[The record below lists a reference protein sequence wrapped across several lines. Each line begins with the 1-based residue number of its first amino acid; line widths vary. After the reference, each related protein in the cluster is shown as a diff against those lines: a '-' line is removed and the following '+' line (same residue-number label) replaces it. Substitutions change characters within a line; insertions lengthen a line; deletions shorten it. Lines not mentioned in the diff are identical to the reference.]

1 MEKFFVQQE
10 NGTILDLF
18 EYSTL
23 CVRKHSTD
31 KLDDK
36 YDVVVYKNND
46 IIPLVL
52 GQFQTR
58 DAAQWAVDQ
67 IMILLEKNG
76 IGFSFSFC
84 QNRIPYEYNVIRN
97 EDD

>member
-1 MEKFFVQQE
+1 MNKFFIQQE

-31 KLDDK
+31 EFDNK
-36 YDVVVYKNND
+36 YDVIVYKSNN
-46 IIPLVL
+46 ITPLVL
-52 GQFQTR
+52 GTFQTR
-58 DAAQWAVDQ
+58 CAAQWAVDQ

-76 IGFSFSFC
+76 VGFSFSFC
-84 QNRIPYEYNVIRN
+84 QSRMPYEYNIIQNV
-97 EDD
+97 ED